1 MLLRTWNRL
10 AELLTIRILGTALV
24 VAGFCGALAHA
35 RAQEGTTRPARPAAA
50 ASSATSTAVS
60 AATPPAA
67 RAKDTAEIRELLTSF
82 VKAFEARDAKAL
94 ASHWTTEG
102 EYRNALGVSATGH
115 EALEQGFA
123 AFFAK
128 TPEVSA
134 DLRGESLRFLSADS
148 AAQEGT
154 VTVRRGPAA
163 PSTRAQYSALL
174 VREQGKWRLAM
185 LSEAE
190 REESP
195 LEDLAWLIGQWK
207 STAGEGVEVK
217 TTYTWDANKKFIH
230 AKFAVKGKERDQS
243 GHQVI
248 GVDPETGLLHSWT
261 FEADG
266 GIGEADWNRD
276 GDHWLLNATGTLA
289 DGSSLAETNI
299 LRRVNEDTFTWQSI
313 DRQLDDAPLD
323 DLAPVKVT
331 RIKTEK

>member
-1 MLLRTWNRL
+1 MRLRFLDRV
-10 AELLTIRILGTALV
+10 AELSTAGALGTALV
-24 VAGFCGALAHA
+24 LASFCSALGHS
-35 RAQEGTTRPARPAAA
+35 RAQEGTTRPPRSAGATSAAA
-50 ASSATSTAVS
+50 PATA
-60 AATPPAA
+60 PPAA
-67 RAKDTAEIRELLTSF
+67 RVKDTAEIRELLTSF

-94 ASHWTTEG
+94 AGHWTAEG
-102 EYRNALGVSATGH
+102 EYRNALGVSANGRD
-115 EALEQGFA
+115 ALEAGFT

-134 DLRGESLRFLSADS
+134 DLRGESLHFLSADS
-148 AAQEGT
+148 ATQEGT

-163 PSTRAQYSALL
+163 PSTRAHYSALL

-190 REESP
+190 REEPP

-207 STAGEGVEVK
+207 SSAGEGVEVQ

-230 AKFAVKGKERDQS
+230 AKFSAKGKDRELS

-276 GDHWLLNATGTLA
+276 GDHWQLTATGTLA
-289 DGSSLAETNI
+289 DGSSLTETNI

-323 DLAPVKVT
+323 DLAPVKIT

>member
-1 MLLRTWNRL
+1 MLLRFLNRL
-10 AELLTIRILGTALV
+10 AELSTVHVLITALV
-24 VAGFCGALAHA
+24 LAGFCGALGHT
-35 RAQEGTTRPARPAAA
+35 RAQEGTTRPAAAA
-50 ASSATSTAVS
+50 GAASAAAP

-82 VKAFEARDAKAL
+82 AKAFEARDAKAL
-94 ASHWTTEG
+94 AGHWTTEG
-102 EYRNALGVSATGH
+102 EYRNTLGVSANGR
-115 EALEQGFA
+115 EALEAGFA

-148 AAQEGT
+148 ATQEGT
-154 VTVRRGPAA
+154 VTVRRGPAS
-163 PSTRAQYSALL
+163 PSTRAHYSALL
-174 VREQGKWRLAM
+174 VREQGRWRLAM
-185 LSEAE
+185 FSESE
-190 REESP
+190 REETP

-207 STAGEGVEVK
+207 STAGEGVEVQ

-230 AKFAVKGKERDQS
+230 AKFAVKGKDRELS

-266 GIGEADWNRD
+266 GIGEADWSRD
-276 GDHWLLNATGTLA
+276 GDHWLLTATGTLS

-299 LRRVNEDTFTWQSI
+299 LHRVNEDTFTWQSI

-323 DLAPVKVT
+323 DLAPVKIT